1 MSAHELRKALKRV
14 VREARGKAERE
25 LSLVL
30 GFKEIQSEEVIGR
43 FLRRVKE
50 LEVQKINQNYN
61 ASYHFSKGLLQNLL
75 TLVTPGEMVLGTHD
89 YLKRWSQLIKE
100 YKESST

>member
-14 VREARGKAERE
+14 VRQSRAKAERE
-25 LSLVL
+25 LALVL

-43 FLRRVKE
+43 FLKRLEE
-50 LEVQKINQNYN
+50 LEIQKINQNYN

-75 TLVTPGEMVLGTHD
+75 ALITPGKVVLQTHD
-89 YLKRWSQLIKE
+89 YLKKWS
-100 YKESST
+100 

>member
-1 MSAHELRKALKRV
+1 MSVHELRKALKRV

-25 LSLVL
+25 LALVL

-43 FLRRVKE
+43 FLRRLEE

-75 TLVTPGEMVLGTHD
+75 ALVTPGEVVLSTHD

-100 YKESST
+100 YRESST